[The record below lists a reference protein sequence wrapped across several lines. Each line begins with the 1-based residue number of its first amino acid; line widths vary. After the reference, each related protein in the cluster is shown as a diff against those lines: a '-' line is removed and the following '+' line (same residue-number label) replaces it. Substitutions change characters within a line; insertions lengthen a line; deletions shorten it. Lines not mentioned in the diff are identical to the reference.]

1 MRDGA
6 KSKKLGPFLRQNWM
20 PVGLLVGSLAV
31 AMWFGV
37 QVFLDGLYFNDPN
50 NVDVDLKPW
59 MTPRFI
65 VITYDLPKPFVFD
78 LLALDS
84 DTERGIRL
92 GTLAAER
99 DMTMEELTA
108 QVRQAAATFR
118 EDQP

>member
-50 NVDVDLKPW
+50 NVAVDLRSGRRRQHSAKISHDRQFAGAGARLW
-59 MTPRFI
+59 GR
-65 VITYDLPKPFVFD
+65 TYFRRGRIGVFGVAVTS
-78 LLALDS
+78 LGVGADS
-84 DTERGIRL
+84 R
-92 GTLAAER
+92 
-99 DMTMEELTA
+99 
-108 QVRQAAATFR
+108 
-118 EDQP
+118 